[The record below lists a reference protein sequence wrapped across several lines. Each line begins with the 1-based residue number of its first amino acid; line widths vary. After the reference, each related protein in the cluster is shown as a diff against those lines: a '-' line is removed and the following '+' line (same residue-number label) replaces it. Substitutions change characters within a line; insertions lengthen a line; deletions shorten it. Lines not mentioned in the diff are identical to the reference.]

1 MKSQDMSKSLRA
13 FARLL
18 TGHRAEHL
26 ARFAQVFEGGKSEP
40 AAARAKRIL
49 AVWKRSG
56 AAPGHPQ
63 VLKHDL
69 QAVEAALAV
78 SGART
83 QAKAYQ
89 AVLSLFAGREGASLD
104 DFVGRAL
111 EARDAPPPSKKKA
124 EGLADH
130 DLARRLADELTATVL
145 DPPAFGAVV
154 SRLEDGKL
162 VSTATLGVVANYF
175 LNNTKSYKGRKAAI
189 AEIKRRH
196 RDDLRSHARS
206 KALDRLGV

>member
-13 FARLL
+13 SARLL
-18 TGHRAEHL
+18 ADQRGEHL

-104 DFVGRAL
+104 DFLSRAL
-111 EARDAPPPSKKKA
+111 EARDAPLPAKKA
-124 EGLADH
+124 EAPADH
-130 DLARRLADELTATVL
+130 DLARRLADELTTAVL
-145 DPPAFGAVV
+145 DPPAFAAVLSRIEDSKAV
-154 SRLEDGKL
+154 SA
-162 VSTATLGVVANYF
+162 ATLGVIANRF
-175 LNNTKSYKGRKAAI
+175 LGNAKSYKGRKAAI
-189 AEIKRRH
+189 ADIKRRH
-196 RDDLRSHARS
+196 KDDLRSHARA